1 MLKRP
6 TTPSQAEI
14 DQAMKRGRQMRAD
27 AFGDMV
33 SWIANALRR
42 AFRASE
48 RAETSPHTGAPTFVT
63 APAPR

>member
-27 AFGDMV
+27 AFGDMA
-33 SWIANALRR
+33 SWIADVFRR
-42 AFRASE
+42 AFRASK
-48 RAETSPHTGAPTFVT
+48 RAATSSRPGAPTFVA

>member
-6 TTPSQAEI
+6 ITPSQAEI

-33 SWIANALRR
+33 SWIADVFRR
-42 AFRASE
+42 AFRASA
-48 RAETSPHTGAPTFVT
+48 RATASPHPDAPTFVA

>member
-33 SWIANALRR
+33 SWIAATFRR
-42 AFRASE
+42 AFRANE
-48 RAETSPHTGAPTFVT
+48 RAATSPCPGAPTFVA